1 MTKMKTKQI
10 EGFRQRLLTM
20 EVEIN
25 TLLGRTT
32 EDSKPV
38 DLDLPIGRLSRADA
52 IQMQNM
58 AELNRR
64 QLQIK
69 LKQVEGA
76 LSAVDSGSFGSCR
89 SCNGEIHPARL
100 DARPETPFCIDCQ
113 ERFEQER

>member
-1 MTKMKTKQI
+1 MTPMKTKQLDS
-10 EGFRQRLLTM
+10 FRERLLALKDQ
-20 EVEIN
+20 IN

-38 DLDLPIGRLSRADA
+38 DLGLPIGRLSRADA

-58 AELNRR
+58 AQLNRR
-64 QLQIK
+64 QLEVQ

-76 LSAVDSGSFGSCR
+76 LISIGEGSYGSCR
-89 SCNGEIHPARL
+89 SCKREIHPDRL

-113 ERFEQER
+113 EAFEQQ

>member
-1 MTKMKTKQI
+1 MKKSQLNSL
-10 EGFRQRLLTM
+10 RQRLSTM

-25 TLLGRTT
+25 TLLGRTS

-64 QLQIK
+64 QLEVK
-69 LKQVEGA
+69 LKQIETA
-76 LSAVDSGSFGSCR
+76 LSAFETGSYGSCR
-89 SCNGEIHPARL
+89 SCNGEINPARL
-100 DARPETPFCIDCQ
+100 EARPESPFCIDCQ
-113 ERFEQER
+113 EAFEQER

>member
-1 MTKMKTKQI
+1 MNKKTTTKFKKLLESTRI
-10 EGFRQRLLTM
+10 EI
-20 EVEIN
+20 EV
-25 TLLGRTT
+25 LLGRTT
-32 EDSKPV
+32 AESKPV

-64 QLQIK
+64 QLGVK

-76 LSAVDSGSFGSCR
+76 LAAIENGSYGSCR
-89 SCNGEIHPARL
+89 SCNGEINPARL

-113 ERFEQER
+113 EAHEQGR

>member
-1 MTKMKTKQI
+1 MNKKQL
-10 EGFRQRLLTM
+10 ETFHKRLLTM

-25 TLLGRTT
+25 TLLGRTS

-64 QLQIK
+64 QLEVK
-69 LKQVEGA
+69 LKQIEGA
-76 LSAVDSGSFGSCR
+76 LKAFDTGSFGTCR
-89 SCNGEIHPARL
+89 SCHGDINPARL

-113 ERFEQER
+113 EAFEQGN

>member
-1 MTKMKTKQI
+1 MTKMNKNTIKA
-10 EGFRQRLLTM
+10 FRQRLLATQN
-20 EVEIN
+20 EIEI
-25 TLLGRTT
+25 LLGRTT

-64 QLQIK
+64 QLEVK

-76 LSAVDSGSFGSCR
+76 LAAVENGSYGSCR
-89 SCNGEIHPARL
+89 ACKGEIHPARL
-100 DARPETPFCIDCQ
+100 DASPETPFCIDCQ
-113 ERFEQER
+113 EAFEQEG

>member
-1 MTKMKTKQI
+1 MTTKRTKTVEAFRERLQAMKD
-10 EGFRQRLLTM
+10 
-20 EVEIN
+20 EIN
-25 TLLGRTT
+25 ALLGRTT

-64 QLQIK
+64 QLEIK

-76 LSAVDSGSFGSCR
+76 LISIHEGSYGSCR
-89 SCNGEIHPARL
+89 SCKGEIHPNRL

-113 ERFEQER
+113 EAVEQQ

>member
-1 MTKMKTKQI
+1 MNKKQLDV
-10 EGFRQRLLTM
+10 FRQRLLTM
-20 EVEIN
+20 QVEIN
-25 TLLGRTT
+25 TLLGRTS

-64 QLQIK
+64 QLEVK
-69 LKQVEGA
+69 LKQIEGA
-76 LSAVDSGSFGSCR
+76 LSAFKAGSYGSCR
-89 SCNGEIHPARL
+89 SCKGEINPARL

-113 ERFEQER
+113 EAFEQER

>member
-1 MTKMKTKQI
+1 MTTKGKKQV
-10 EGFRQRLLTM
+10 EAFRVRLQTM
-20 EVEIN
+20 MNEIN
-25 TLLGRTT
+25 ALLGRTT

-58 AELNRR
+58 AELNKR
-64 QLQIK
+64 QLEIK

-76 LSAVDSGSFGSCR
+76 LISIAEGSYGTCR
-89 SCNGEIHPARL
+89 SCMGEIHPDRL

-113 ERFEQER
+113 EAFEQQ

>member
-1 MTKMKTKQI
+1 MTPMKTKQL
-10 EGFRQRLLTM
+10 EAFRQRLLALKDQ
-20 EVEIN
+20 IN

-38 DLDLPIGRLSRADA
+38 DLSLPIGRLSRADA

-58 AELNRR
+58 AQLNRR
-64 QLQIK
+64 QLETQ

-76 LSAVDSGSFGSCR
+76 LIAVDGGTYGSCR
-89 SCNGEIHPARL
+89 SCGGEIHPDRL

-113 ERFEQER
+113 EAFEQQ

>member
-1 MTKMKTKQI
+1 MTKMNKKTTTKFKKRLQSTQTEI
-10 EGFRQRLLTM
+10 E
-20 EVEIN
+20 V
-25 TLLGRTT
+25 LLGRTT
-32 EDSKPV
+32 VESKPV

-64 QLQIK
+64 QLEVK

-76 LSAVDSGSFGSCR
+76 LAAVENGSYGSCR
-89 SCNGEIHPARL
+89 SCNGEINPARL

-113 ERFEQER
+113 EAFEQER

>member
-1 MTKMKTKQI
+1 MNKKQLKSF
-10 EGFRQRLLTM
+10 ELRLRTM

-25 TLLGRTT
+25 TLLGRTS

-64 QLQIK
+64 QLEIK
-69 LKQVEGA
+69 LKQIEGA
-76 LSAVDSGSFGSCR
+76 LSAFEAGSYGSCR
-89 SCNGEIHPARL
+89 SCNGEINPARL

-113 ERFEQER
+113 EAFEMER